1 MKTVSRQT
9 SSRKNYDER
18 QNCKSRKNWKNVQ
31 INNRKQCAFLSP
43 RPANSVGRALD
54 SWFND
59 QEFQSLVGRE
69 LSFFIEL
76 EAWKLWVDNR
86 HQERIT
92 MSGRSIGVEKPW
104 KNVQIN
110 NRKQSAFL
118 SPRPANSVGRELDFW
133 FNDKGFESLMG
144 RQLSFFKE
152 LEAGIH
158 ENCE

>member
-1 MKTVSRQT
+1 
-9 SSRKNYDER
+9 
-18 QNCKSRKNWKNVQ
+18 
-31 INNRKQCAFLSP
+31 
-43 RPANSVGRALD
+43 
-54 SWFND
+54 
-59 QEFQSLVGRE
+59 
-69 LSFFIEL
+69 
-76 EAWKLWVDNR
+76 
-86 HQERIT
+86 

-118 SPRPANSVGRELDFW
+118 SPRPANSVGRALDFW

-158 ENCE
+158 ENSE